1 MGAEAPVGITAL
13 SAIGETPLV
22 RLVRLPQSR
31 EAQVW
36 VKLEMFN
43 PTGSY
48 KDRMALGLIEGA
60 EARGELTP
68 GRTVVERTR
77 GSTGSS
83 LALVCA
89 VKGYPLKVVSSD
101 AFSAAKLATMPALGA
116 ELIVVP
122 SLDGGVT
129 AELMEDMRC
138 QVDRIVQDEDA
149 FYTDQFNNPDSVV
162 GYEPAGDEIIEQLG
176 GPPDVFCAGVGTCGF
191 LTGVGRRLRRASAS
205 VRVVAIEPAN
215 SAVLSGRPPGS
226 HRIEGIGVGVVPP
239 HFDPDLVDRVMTI
252 SEAEA
257 VATARSLARRE
268 GIFAGFSSGLNV
280 AAACRLAAEKSP
292 SETVV
297 TVAVDSGLKYL
308 DGDLFAS
315 S

>member
-176 GPPDVFCAGVGTCGF
+176 GPPDVFCAGP
-191 LTGVGRRLRRASAS
+191 RRACAWWPSNRRIRPCFQA
-205 VRVVAIEPAN
+205 
-215 SAVLSGRPPGS
+215 GRPVRTGS
-226 HRIEGIGVGVVPP
+226 KA
-239 HFDPDLVDRVMTI
+239 LVW
-252 SEAEA
+252 A
-257 VATARSLARRE
+257 L
-268 GIFAGFSSGLNV
+268 
-280 AAACRLAAEKSP
+280 CRLILTP
-292 SETVV
+292 ILWT
-297 TVAVDSGLKYL
+297 G
-308 DGDLFAS
+308 
-315 S
+315 